1 METRAHHVL
10 IGLFIVILTAA
21 ALLLALA
28 LSKPDTNESHTYYKV
43 VFNEAVSGLSK
54 GSIVQYSG
62 LKVGDVVE
70 LAMDVNDPSTG
81 RSEERLVGKECV
93 SRWRT
98 RWARYH

>member
-28 LSKPDTNESHTYYKV
+28 LSKPDTNESDTYYKV

-54 GSIVQYSG
+54 GSLVQYSG
-62 LKVGDVVE
+62 IKVGDVVE
-70 LAMDVNDPSTG
+70 LALVVNDSSREHG
-81 RSEERLVGKECV
+81 REPC
-93 SRWRT
+93 RT
-98 RWARYH
+98 SVDETVYLSVVYS